1 MKKCMTLKSKISV
14 SVVLLILQ
22 VFCPAVAQAGA
33 ETSPS
38 GQAVLKGGC
47 AKVNITPPLGI
58 PLIGSY
64 GKPSDDVLDELY
76 AKALVLNDG
85 STTIAIVSVDL
96 LYTPLEEITNPI
108 RKIIKDKIGIPE
120 QNVFICATHTHSG
133 PEVFT
138 RSKLRPE
145 QKVPQSEIDQSYL
158 QTLIRK
164 TASSVM
170 IAYKNMQESS
180 RKAGSQVKIGAA
192 KGQIPEIL
200 YNRRPKLADG
210 SVKMA
215 FTLGPEVTATK
226 KIETDAEG
234 NVKVTF
240 TLPDEE
246 AELDF
251 GPIDPE
257 VCVLRVED
265 MNGGIVCSII
275 NFGCHPVC
283 IYPYLS
289 TTISADY
296 PAYTTQVV
304 EQIEGGICLFALGL
318 AGNTVPIQRGVK
330 PREQIG
336 KALGGE
342 ALRRLQ
348 LVSTVCDVTLNA
360 FKKEIRFPV
369 KTNSSSDKPGDV
381 DETNYIT
388 TEIQILR
395 LGDIY
400 LLGLPGEILVEVGLE
415 IKRRAGLEKLFVISL
430 SNDAI
435 GYVCHSRAYEEGGYE
450 PVSGTNLAKGAG
462 EIMIKEALD
471 LINQAK

>member
-1 MKKCMTLKSKISV
+1 MRRYITLRLTLLV
-14 SVVLLILQ
+14 SFVLLSSHILCLA
-22 VFCPAVAQAGA
+22 VPAASLSRSKTAGTLRA
-33 ETSPS
+33 
-38 GQAVLKGGC
+38 GC
-47 AKVNITPPLGI
+47 SKVNITPPLGI

-85 STTIAIVSVDL
+85 RSTIAIISADL
-96 LYTPLEEITNPI
+96 LYVPLEEITNPV
-108 RKIIKDKIGIPE
+108 RKIIKEKIGIPGR
-120 QNVFICATHTHSG
+120 NVLICATHTHSG

-138 RSKLRPE
+138 RTKLRPGKE
-145 QKVPQSEIDQSYL
+145 IPASEIDQFYL

-164 TASSVM
+164 MAGAVL
-170 IAYKNMQESS
+170 IAHKNMRE
-180 RKAGSQVKIGAA
+180 VKIGAA
-192 KGQIPEIL
+192 KGVLPEII
-200 YNRRPKLADG
+200 YNRRPRKADG
-210 SVKMA
+210 SVEMA
-215 FTLGPEVTATK
+215 FTLPREITATK
-226 KIETDAEG
+226 KIETDTDG
-234 NVKVTF
+234 SVKVTF

-257 VCVLRVED
+257 VCMLRVED
-265 MNGGIVCSII
+265 MDGGIVGSLV

-296 PAYTTQVV
+296 PVYTTKVV
-304 EQIEGGICLFALGL
+304 EQMEGGICLFALGL

-348 LVSTVCDVTLNA
+348 FVTTVGDVTLNA
-360 FKKEIRFPV
+360 LKKEIRFPI

-388 TEIQILR
+388 TEIQVLR
-395 LGDIY
+395 LDDIY
-400 LLGLPGEILVEVGLE
+400 ILGLPGEILVEVGLE
-415 IKRRAGLEKLFVISL
+415 IKRRAGVEKFFIISIC
-430 SNDAI
+430 NDSI

-462 EIMIKEALD
+462 EIMVREALD
-471 LINQAK
+471 IINQIK

>member
-1 MKKCMTLKSKISV
+1 MRRYITLKLTLLASVILLSYHTLCPSVPAASLSRSKT
-14 SVVLLILQ
+14 
-22 VFCPAVAQAGA
+22 AGTLRA
-33 ETSPS
+33 
-38 GQAVLKGGC
+38 GC
-47 AKVNITPPLGI
+47 SKVNITPPLGI
-58 PLIGSY
+58 RLIGSY

-85 STTIAIVSVDL
+85 HTTIAIVSADL

-108 RKIIKDKIGIPE
+108 RDIIEEKIGIPE
-120 QNVFICATHTHSG
+120 QNVLICATHTHSG
-133 PEVFT
+133 PEVFA
-138 RSKLRPE
+138 RSK
-145 QKVPQSEIDQSYL
+145 VPSKGRIQASEIDQFYL
-158 QTLIRK
+158 QTLIK
-164 TASSVM
+164 KMAGSVL
-170 IAYKNMQESS
+170 IAYKNMQE
-180 RKAGSQVKIGAA
+180 VKIGAA
-192 KGQIPEIL
+192 KGQIPEIV
-200 YNRRPKLADG
+200 YNRRPRNNDG

-215 FTLGPEVTATK
+215 FTLPPEVTATK

-265 MNGGIVCSII
+265 MDGGIVGSLV

-304 EQIEGGICLFALGL
+304 EQIEGGICLFALAP
-318 AGNTVPIQRGVK
+318 AGNIVPIQRGVR
-330 PREQIG
+330 PRKQIG

-348 LVSTVCDVTLNA
+348 FVTTSGEATLKA
-360 FKKEIRFPV
+360 LKKEIRFPTK
-369 KTNSSSDKPGDV
+369 KTPSSDKAKDV
-381 DETNYIT
+381 NKTTGYIT
-388 TEIQILR
+388 TEIQVLR

-415 IKRRAGLEKLFVISL
+415 IKKRAGVEKLFVISL
-430 SNDAI
+430 SNDTI
-435 GYVCHSRAYEEGGYE
+435 GYVCHSQAYEEGGYE
-450 PVSGTNLAKGAG
+450 SVSGTNLAKGAG
-462 EIMIKEALD
+462 EIMIKQALD